1 MADVFISYAS
11 EDRARVRPLA
21 EALQAKGFSVWW
33 DRSLAAG
40 QDYTAIIERELRG
53 AKAVVVIWTQSSTLS
68 TFVRDEA
75 GRARDQGRL
84 VPVTFDAVELPLGFG
99 AFQAE
104 DFTRWNGGADAAQMQ
119 ILVETLRAKIEGRD
133 VNGAEI
139 ARKRRR
145 LMARVRLVSVL
156 TVIALIVAIAV
167 GGRLLVAPPQ
177 QEPDLRAE
185 LLRLLA
191 EGQLTPEQ
199 AIQLAQILETGALGE
214 AESASVDARSSG
226 AAPDPLDLGIGV
238 ELATVSEAEFDAS
251 ARDVWRAAFNA
262 VARHPEASVRL
273 AAAQLTQDGA
283 RDAAMQSLWDY
294 AAANPDDPLRE
305 DIYLL
310 CAAVGEAN
318 GNPLGVRAL
327 EMATAF
333 DGRDTNVWRMLSR
346 AYERLDRDS
355 EAAAAASISQNVG
368 AAETGDVDAERRLQ
382 EAAQVLTAPEVR
394 AEVTSELGRIAEARG
409 DFASASARFAQAY
422 SLRERSLRDG
432 DGVVAE
438 AVQADAQML
447 VRSLDR
453 AGRTREACERLRQA
467 QEAHDV
473 AAPDQDLLDRCQR
486 QYRVPLR
493 ARVELAP
500 RLRESEDR
508 TVSRSESST
517 LPSP

>member
-40 QDYTAIIERELRG
+40 QDYTAIIERELRN

-84 VPVTFDAVELPLGFG
+84 VPVLFDAVELPLGFG

-104 DFTRWNGGADAAQMQ
+104 DFTRWNGGADAPQMQ
-119 ILVETLRAKIEGRD
+119 ILVATLRAKIEGRD
-133 VNGAEI
+133 VDGADI

-145 LMARVRLVSVL
+145 LMTRVRLVSVL
-156 TVIALIVAIAV
+156 SVVALLVAIAV
-167 GGRLLVAPPQ
+167 GGRFLVAPPQ
-177 QEPDLRAE
+177 AEPDLRAE

-214 AESASVDARSSG
+214 AETASLDAPSPG
-226 AAPDPLDLGIGV
+226 AAPDTSTRTDNV
-238 ELATVSEAEFDAS
+238 ELASISEAEFDAS
-251 ARDVWRAAFNA
+251 AREVFRAAFNA
-262 VARHPEASVRL
+262 VARHADAGVRL
-273 AAAQLTQDGA
+273 AAAQLTQANA
-283 RDAAMQSLWDY
+283 RDAAMQTLWDY
-294 AAANPDDPLRE
+294 AAANPNDPLRE

-310 CAAVGEAN
+310 CAAVGESN
-318 GNPLGVRAL
+318 DNPLGVRAL

-333 DGRDTNVWRMLSR
+333 SSRDSNVWRMLSR
-346 AYERLDRDS
+346 AYDRLNRDN
-355 EAAAAASISQNVG
+355 EAIAAATVSESVES
-368 AAETGDVDAERRLQ
+368 AEAGNADAERRLL
-382 EAAQVLTAPEVR
+382 EAAQVLTVPEVR

-422 SLRERSLRDG
+422 SLRERSWREG
-432 DGVVAE
+432 GSAPVE
-438 AVQADAQML
+438 AVQADAQLL

-467 QEAHDV
+467 QETVDV
-473 AAPDQDLLDRCQR
+473 AAPDLDLLDRCQR

-493 ARVELAP
+493 ERVGLAP
-500 RLRESEDR
+500 RLRESEPAP
-508 TVSRSESST
+508 TPAPEQRSA
-517 LPSP
+517 PY

>member
-33 DRSLAAG
+33 DRSLVAG
-40 QDYTAIIERELRG
+40 QDYAAIIERELKN
-53 AKAVVVIWTQSSTLS
+53 AKAVVVVWTQSSALS
-68 TFVRDEA
+68 SFVRDEA

-84 VPVTFDAVELPLGFG
+84 VPVLFDAVELPLGFG

-156 TVIALIVAIAV
+156 TVVALIVAIAV

-214 AESASVDARSSG
+214 AESASVDAGSSG

-251 ARDVWRAAFNA
+251 AREVFRAAFNA
-262 VARHPEASVRL
+262 VARHPDASVRL
-273 AAAQLTQDGA
+273 AAAQLTQDTA
-283 RDAAMQSLWDY
+283 RDAAMQSLWAY

-310 CAAVGEAN
+310 CASVGEAN
-318 GNPLGVRAL
+318 GHALGLQAL
-327 EMATAF
+327 ETATAF
-333 DGRDTNVWRMLSR
+333 SGRDGNVWRMLAR
-346 AYERLDRDS
+346 AYNRLDRDS
-355 EAAAAASISQNVG
+355 EAAAAASISESVA
-368 AAETGDVDAERRLQ
+368 AAENGDREAERRLQ
-382 EAAQVLTAPEVR
+382 EAAQALSEPKVR
-394 AEVTSELGRIAEARG
+394 AEVTSELGYIAEARG
-409 DFASASARFAQAY
+409 DYASASARFAQAY
-422 SLRERSLRDG
+422 SLRERAVRDG
-432 DGVVAE
+432 GE
-438 AVQADAQML
+438 APVEALQADAQML

-453 AGRTREACERLRQA
+453 SGRTREACERLRQA
-467 QEAHDV
+467 QEAIDV
-473 AAPDQDLLDRCQR
+473 AAPDQDLLERCQR

-493 ARVELAP
+493 ERVGLAP
-500 RLRESEDR
+500 RLRASE
-508 TVSRSESST
+508 TTPAPE
-517 LPSP
+517 